1 MYFQSRLYA
10 LCLQFSCNLRI
21 QKQTAVLKLNCV
33 AMNGLLMWCLEPL
46 YGQLWLILT
55 NTEAVQITS
64 LDSLVLISA
73 GFELS
78 GLWILH
84 IEKLL
89 KLFMDGRQYVSMF
102 KKFWFLLRVKFFIG
116 VAKYRW
122 FWLLL
127 WSWFVQRSSTHMCL
141 CG

>member
-1 MYFQSRLYA
+1 
-10 LCLQFSCNLRI
+10 
-21 QKQTAVLKLNCV
+21 
-33 AMNGLLMWCLEPL
+33 MNGLLMWCLEPL

-89 KLFMDGRQYVSMF
+89 KLFMDGR
-102 KKFWFLLRVKFFIG
+102 
-116 VAKYRW
+116 
-122 FWLLL
+122 
-127 WSWFVQRSSTHMCL
+127 
-141 CG
+141 